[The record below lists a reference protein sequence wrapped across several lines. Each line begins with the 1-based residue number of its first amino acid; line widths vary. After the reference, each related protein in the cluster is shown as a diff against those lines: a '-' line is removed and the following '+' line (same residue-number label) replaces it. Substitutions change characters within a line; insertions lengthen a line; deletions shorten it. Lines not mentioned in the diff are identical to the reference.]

1 MKEEI
6 DFSRIY
12 NEWQGEAETKLQEL
26 PDWQRVKCQKQGGSY
41 TGSEGWLLWKST
53 KRGQNE
59 CTSKKGEQK
68 IRCCFKEDDFRCS
81 LWEIEQLQFYGKA
94 QI

>member
-1 MKEEI
+1 MH
-6 DFSRIY
+6 
-12 NEWQGEAETKLQEL
+12 NEWQEGAETKVQEL
-26 PDWQRVKCQKQGGSY
+26 PDWQWVKGQKQEGSY

-53 KRGQNE
+53 KEGQNE
-59 CTSKKGEQK
+59 YTGKRWTEK
-68 IRCCFKEDDFRCS
+68 RCYFREDDFRCS